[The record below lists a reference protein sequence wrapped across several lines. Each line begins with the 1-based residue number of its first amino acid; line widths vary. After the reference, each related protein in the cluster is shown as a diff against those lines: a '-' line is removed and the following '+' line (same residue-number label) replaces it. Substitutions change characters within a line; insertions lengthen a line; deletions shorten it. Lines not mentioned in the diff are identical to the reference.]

1 MKRKGV
7 IIIFMLLISTALIF
21 FTKGLQNNQILKQ
34 ETNKTTIV
42 QSSQT
47 EEDKAEVKTEPEKV
61 KEDLK
66 SSTENSN
73 ASNVESSKNVK
84 SDNTVKSNNETL
96 KAVDTTKVTK
106 QEPKATPVQ
115 APNIIITDTVSGKVI
130 LSKTIA
136 YNGETV
142 AEVTTKALD
151 GSKITYRTSIFGD
164 KVYFSSIN
172 GIKERSAGASSGWCY
187 YINGNKL
194 SLGAGSY
201 KLNKEDKLEWK
212 FLKDGVSN

>member
-7 IIIFMLLISTALIF
+7 LIAFMFLISTALIF
-21 FTKGLQNNQILKQ
+21 FSKGLQNNEISKQ
-34 ETNKTTIV
+34 KTDKGAIV
-42 QSSQT
+42 QSSQP
-47 EEDKAEVKTEPEKV
+47 EKDKAKVEAESETV

-66 SSTENSN
+66 SSTENST

-96 KAVDTTKVTK
+96 KAADTTKVTK
-106 QEPKATPVQ
+106 PEPKATPVQ

-130 LSKTIA
+130 LSKVII
-136 YNGETV
+136 YNGETA
-142 AEVTTKALD
+142 AEATSKALD
-151 GSKITYRTSIFGD
+151 AAKITYKISIFGD

-187 YINGNKL
+187 YINGNKV

-212 FLKDGVSN
+212 FLKDGVTN

>member
-7 IIIFMLLISTALIF
+7 LIAFMLLISTALIF
-21 FTKGLQNNQILKQ
+21 FSKGLQNKEISKQ
-34 ETNKTTIV
+34 ETDMGAIV
-42 QSSQT
+42 QSSLPG
-47 EEDKAEVKTEPEKV
+47 EDKAKVETMTETV

-66 SSTENSN
+66 SSTENSD
-73 ASNVESSKNVK
+73 ASNVDSSINVK
-84 SDNTVKSNNETL
+84 SDNTVKSNNETP

-106 QEPKATPVQ
+106 QEPKANPVQ

-130 LSKTIA
+130 LSKAII
-136 YNGETV
+136 YNGETA
-142 AEVTTKALD
+142 AEATSKALD
-151 GSKITYRTSIFGD
+151 AAKITYKISIFGD
-164 KVYFSSIN
+164 KVYFSSIS

-187 YINGNKL
+187 YINGKKL

-212 FLKDGVSN
+212 FLKDGVTN